1 MSTIG
6 AGSLVGI
13 VLCVSVFKCMHTPL
27 KWMKS
32 MQKVKQQCHSCLAW
46 SEVRWM
52 AGAAPES
59 CFSHTVSASVSTA
72 IHLLCL
78 SASPCPLPPQALLTE
93 AMDTGSCSCSEEI
106 RLLESQ
112 GILFFNARELRDRKK
127 GALDKS
133 SCYCHFLL
141 VKPCSTQLNTQR
153 CFIGAHVIQ
162 RPLLD

>member
-1 MSTIG
+1 MKAEGNQGSLWVYLKVWMSTIG

-13 VLCVSVFKCMHTPL
+13 VSCVSVFKCVHAPL

-72 IHLLCL
+72 IHLLWL

-93 AMDTGSCSCSEEI
+93 AMDTGSCSQPLRRNTPPRVAGDS
-106 RLLESQ
+106 
-112 GILFFNARELRDRKK
+112 FFLCK
-127 GALDKS
+127 GAERQKKRG
-133 SCYCHFLL
+133 F
-141 VKPCSTQLNTQR
+141 R
-153 CFIGAHVIQ
+153 
-162 RPLLD
+162 